1 MNINNSQLCGC
12 KRSPRV
18 LVDNYAICAC
28 EHLIY
33 RSSRG
38 IGPMTPWDNWNA
50 EINPAG
56 RRELVNRAKIRIGHV
71 PIADPMNV
79 CDAVAAARDI
89 NDNQFAD
96 DLEYEQWVA
105 RL

>member
-12 KRSPRV
+12 KRPPRV

-38 IGPMTPWDNWNA
+38 IGPMTPWDSWNA

-56 RRELVNRAKIRIGHV
+56 RRELVARAKIRIGHV
-71 PIADPMNV
+71 PVADPMNV
-79 CDAVAAARDI
+79 RDAVAAARDI
-89 NDNQFAD
+89 NDNLFAD